1 MEIYNTDS
9 FDFLDKK
16 TRKILLESR
25 EAFIPHTPYLYEKKM
40 LEAVR
45 MGDVHL
51 AVERLHLMEHTGKA
65 GTLSKNPLRQAQI
78 LMISFITQITRAAMD
93 AGIPENLAYAMSDS
107 YIQTSESCTCVEQI
121 HKLQN
126 RAVRDFSNAVKH
138 QKLSPPYSRA
148 VRKAINYIQS
158 HLQEKI
164 TLKDLAA
171 ASELSVCRFSH
182 LFREETGRSPMVY
195 VQQEKIDT
203 AKSMLLYNDYSVSE
217 ISTILCFSSESHF
230 IKSFK
235 QQNGTT
241 PGKFRR
247 KTTHSY
253 NE

>member
-93 AGIPENLAYAMSDS
+93 AGVPENLAYAMSDS
-107 YIQTSESCTCVEQI
+107 YIQTSGFFQCSKASKTFSALFPRSAKGHQLYPKPSSGKNHLKGPGCCF
-121 HKLQN
+121 
-126 RAVRDFSNAVKH
+126 RAECLPFLPSFS
-138 QKLSPPYSRA
+138 
-148 VRKAINYIQS
+148 
-158 HLQEKI
+158 
-164 TLKDLAA
+164 
-171 ASELSVCRFSH
+171 
-182 LFREETGRSPMVY
+182 
-195 VQQEKIDT
+195 
-203 AKSMLLYNDYSVSE
+203 
-217 ISTILCFSSESHF
+217 
-230 IKSFK
+230 
-235 QQNGTT
+235 
-241 PGKFRR
+241 
-247 KTTHSY
+247 
-253 NE
+253 